1 MAKDRT
7 FKGGLQLN
15 LWRMGVELRMKEI
28 RIDEG
33 IHVINQ
39 LLSPLFGSGPPCCG
53 GGLSGFC
60 LLIIHF
66 KF

>member
-39 LLSPLFGSGPPCCG
+39 LLSPLFGSGPPYCVS
-53 GGLSGFC
+53 GLSGFC